1 MIKYKTEHDQK
12 KVRDGIVELALQ
24 TLVGIFRRCALLGV
38 HMWPYPG
45 PVMQVSVDI
54 GASIS

>member
-12 KVRDGIVELALQ
+12 NVRDGIVELALQ

-38 HMWPYPG
+38 HMMAIPRPCH
-45 PVMQVSVDI
+45 
-54 GASIS
+54 ASFS